1 MAKMG
6 KKCIIIVLVMI
17 NIGYMTAQT
26 TEKPFR
32 VGAGLGYTFS
42 GYREET
48 YSPVNRYLNTLTF
61 LIDGNIEKGNFFH
74 SLNIG
79 FFMGNSETAD
89 PAKAVLS
96 QDYDPQK
103 MEPYYWAY
111 LPQYL
116 AIRGYLEYALDYR
129 LWGNQTFPG
138 FLGGAFRADTYLQ
151 FAHYPSITVL
161 ASLHIHATQKWIIN
175 GENVLTFSAGF
186 PLFGYAVRPAYA
198 GADEA
203 LIKYS
208 SEDPMKIITLGGIVS
223 LHNYWAFFGDLKYQ
237 HKVNSLFNLYTGLGF
252 EISRVNFP
260 RPRIDALLRLSSGIA
275 FTF

>member
-1 MAKMG
+1 M
-6 KKCIIIVLVMI
+6 KKCSIVVLVLI
-17 NIGYMTAQT
+17 NIAFAMAQT

-74 SLNIG
+74 ALNIG
-79 FFMGNSETAD
+79 FFMGNSEMES
-89 PAKAVLS
+89 PAKAVLA

-103 MEPYYWAY
+103 MEPYYRAY
-111 LPQYL
+111 VPRYL

-161 ASLHIHATQKWIIN
+161 VSLDIHATQKWIIN
-175 GENVLTFSAGF
+175 GENVLTLSGGF

-208 SEDPMKIITLGGIVS
+208 SEDPMKIITLGNIVS

-237 HKVNSLFNLYTGLGF
+237 HKVNSLIKLYTGLGF
-252 EISRVNFP
+252 EISRINFP
-260 RPRIDALLRLSSGIA
+260 RPRIDSALRLSSGIA

>member
-1 MAKMG
+1 
-6 KKCIIIVLVMI
+6 MI
-17 NIGYMTAQT
+17 NVGYMTAQT
-26 TEKPFR
+26 REKPYR
-32 VGAGLGYTFS
+32 VGASLGYTFS

-61 LIDGNIEKGNFFH
+61 LVDGNIEKGKFFH

-79 FFMGNSETAD
+79 FFMGNSELES
-89 PAKAVLS
+89 PAKAVLAW
-96 QDYDPQK
+96 DYDPQTGTGY
-103 MEPYYWAY
+103 PWAY
-111 LPQYL
+111 LPQHL
-116 AIRGYLEYALDYR
+116 AIRAYLEYALDYR

-161 ASLHIHATQKWIIN
+161 ASLDIHAAQKWIIN
-175 GENVLTFSAGF
+175 GENVLTLSAGF

-252 EISRVNFP
+252 EISRINFP